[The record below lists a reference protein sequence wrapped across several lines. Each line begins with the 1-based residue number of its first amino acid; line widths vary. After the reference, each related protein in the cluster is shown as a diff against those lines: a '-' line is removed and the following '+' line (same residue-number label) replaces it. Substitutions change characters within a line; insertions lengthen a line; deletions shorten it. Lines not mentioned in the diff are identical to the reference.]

1 MFLHQ
6 KWLRNKIS
14 IQQSKKNRFL
24 LKYVG
29 PRVVLRPE
37 TSLFNRTF
45 TSQHGSGPYR
55 GSRSRWKELVL
66 CHFLNCN
73 SVCTFRPVFLLIQDL
88 ELKPWASQFFRKK
101 PTERPTLL
109 SLILM
114 STQWLRAKSSTWS
127 SKRLFTITTICSS
140 PLNPG
145 STLTRLITTFKFQYM
160 SFFYNNNYNNWSY
173 NDKTLYHIIIG
184 HKMTAA

>member
-73 SVCTFRPVFLLIQDL
+73 SVCTFRPVFLLIHDL

-101 PTERPTLL
+101 TNRK
-109 SLILM
+109 
-114 STQWLRAKSSTWS
+114 ANV
-127 SKRLFTITTICSS
+127 TIAHFNVHSMASREKFYLVKQTIVH
-140 PLNPG
+140 
-145 STLTRLITTFKFQYM
+145 
-160 SFFYNNNYNNWSY
+160 NNYDMFVTSESWFDPYKTNN
-173 NDKTLYHIIIG
+173 DI
-184 HKMTAA
+184 

>member
-6 KWLRNKIS
+6 KWLRDKIS
-14 IQQSKKNRFL
+14 IEQSKKNRFL

-29 PRVVLRPE
+29 IWVVLRPE
-37 TSLFNRTF
+37 TSLFNQTF

-55 GSRSRWKELVL
+55 GSRSGWKELVL
-66 CHFLNCN
+66 CHVLNCN
-73 SVCTFRPVFLLIQDL
+73 SVCTFCPVFLLILDL
-88 ELKPWASQFFRKK
+88 ELNPGPPSSLGKK

-109 SLILM
+109 SLSLM

-140 PLNPG
+140 SLNAG
-145 STLTRLITTFKFQYM
+145 STLPLLITTFKFQDM
-160 SFFYNNNYNNWSY
+160 SFFIIIII
-173 NDKTLYHIIIG
+173 IIIG
-184 HKMTAA
+184 HMMIKHFII